1 MYFLSFFS
9 KKSFSIICECQ
20 KPFFSEFF
28 YSYLSHHIKT
38 LFEYFVS
45 FCYFWTFFSNTRWF
59 IINKCTCKLYMQ
71 AVLCYHVKSFTT
83 KFLRQSNQNSM
94 HKLRVFFQNI
104 NILQLY
110 FTSQYFLPMFSDVS
124 LFLKCYM

>member
-1 MYFLSFFS
+1 MPVMATVVLVDSS
-9 KKSFSIICECQ
+9 
-20 KPFFSEFF
+20 FFSEFF